1 MVLSVSLETATW
13 NDLPMKFEAGTPNIA
28 DAIGLGAAVDYLES
42 LGMEN
47 VRSHEKELTKY
58 AMDKFNQI
66 EEFNVFGPKDVER
79 RGGVISFYSSDI
91 HPHDLGTYLDRQG
104 IAVRTGHHCT
114 MPVMEKFGVPA
125 TARASFYIYNTKDE
139 IDCLVDTLENALRYF
154 KNGII

>member
-1 MVLSVSLETATW
+1 M
-13 NDLPMKFEAGTPNIA
+13 
-28 DAIGLGAAVDYLES
+28 
-42 LGMEN
+42 
-47 VRSHEKELTKY
+47 
-58 AMDKFNQI
+58 
-66 EEFNVFGPKDVER
+66 
-79 RGGVISFYSSDI
+79 
-91 HPHDLGTYLDRQG
+91 HPHDIGTIINQKG